1 MKNEEIK
8 EGVVEK
14 DKLLLFYDYL
24 NSQLDDNQYALL
36 VTNNRGRVY
45 TARMIDEDGEEWYI
59 LKLLFENRYK
69 RIKKESI
76 RSFEIKKFSR

>member
-1 MKNEEIK
+1 MKNEKIEV
-8 EGVVEK
+8 GVVEQN
-14 DKLLLFYDYL
+14 KLLLFYDYL

-59 LKLLFENRYK
+59 IKLLFENRYK

-76 RSFEIKKFSR
+76 RSFELKQLSR

>member
-1 MKNEEIK
+1 MNNKKIEVGVIEKN
-8 EGVVEK
+8 
-14 DKLLLFYDYL
+14 KLLLFYDYL

-45 TARMIDEDGEEWYI
+45 TSRMIDEDGDDWYI
-59 LKLLFENRYK
+59 MKLLFENRYK

-76 RSFEIKKFSR
+76 RSFEIKQLSK